1 MAVGYRIDVG
11 SDADAGGGR
20 PQARAH
26 TRSTRLDVRGLTDRL
41 GVLGTLDPGEN
52 DPYLD
57 ADDH

>member
-1 MAVGYRIDVG
+1 
-11 SDADAGGGR
+11 
-20 PQARAH
+20 
-26 TRSTRLDVRGLTDRL
+26 VRGLTDRL